1 MGAIQ
6 FIENLDRTNLTISDE
21 DFEKNVEAAVSAI
34 TERHKEHVPQSPRH
48 PRVSDKSALSEPE
61 IVPQS
66 SVEVEYATP
75 RRSTSSRRVIDK
87 SVGSDGENTAV
98 GGLLRTIQRPLSS
111 LGRMFSEE
119 PPTQHSG
126 ATSPFP
132 LGPQPSPPR
141 LSPAVFQ
148 PPRDSNETRRS
159 HEGIRKSEAGR
170 RQTAGLSADQTAR
183 QASTETAEAQRLLRV
198 EHNNVVEWVLLNI
211 YLAWADTFRQNSDRN
226 VPGFRQRH
234 HRWCCTWEA
243 GQVCSTLLW
252 PAPRRS
258 LLTTCYP
265 GWVWQ

>member
-1 MGAIQ
+1 MLYFELTRITWSQMFSISFDSGTRTNYAEKQVTIYLRWYAPFIKVLSTLDGADVEIYQMGAIQ

-198 EHNNVVEWVLLNI
+198 EHNNVVE
-211 YLAWADTFRQNSDRN
+211 
-226 VPGFRQRH
+226 
-234 HRWCCTWEA
+234 
-243 GQVCSTLLW
+243 
-252 PAPRRS
+252 
-258 LLTTCYP
+258 
-265 GWVWQ
+265 

>member
-1 MGAIQ
+1 MLYFELTRITWSQMFSISFDSGTRTNYAEKQVTIYLRWYAPFIKVLSTLDWADVEIYQMGAIQ

-198 EHNNVVEWVLLNI
+198 EHNNVVE
-211 YLAWADTFRQNSDRN
+211 
-226 VPGFRQRH
+226 
-234 HRWCCTWEA
+234 
-243 GQVCSTLLW
+243 
-252 PAPRRS
+252 
-258 LLTTCYP
+258 
-265 GWVWQ
+265 

>member
-61 IVPQS
+61 VVPQS

-87 SVGSDGENTAV
+87 SVGSDGTGENTAV

-119 PPTQHSG
+119 PPTQHSD

-132 LGPQPSPPR
+132 PGPQPSPPR

-148 PPRDSNETRRS
+148 PPRDSNEIRRS

-170 RQTAGLSADQTAR
+170 RQTARLSADQTAR

-198 EHNNVVEWVLLNI
+198 EHNNVVE
-211 YLAWADTFRQNSDRN
+211 
-226 VPGFRQRH
+226 
-234 HRWCCTWEA
+234 
-243 GQVCSTLLW
+243 
-252 PAPRRS
+252 
-258 LLTTCYP
+258 
-265 GWVWQ
+265 